1 MKSFQTNAGKRS
13 AIFANCI
20 LLRGDSGEA
29 EGRESAQGRKRGGMA
44 GWGEE
49 EEEEEAGVEV
59 GSEEGKS
66 KRKGN
71 CSFIL
76 STTPPPSPPDGGG
89 SLFPYTA
96 ARYSFGLF
104 LSPFFGRIS
113 SPPGD

>member
-1 MKSFQTNAGKRS
+1 M
-13 AIFANCI
+13 
-20 LLRGDSGEA
+20 GE
-29 EGRESAQGRKRGGMA
+29 GGGRGG
-44 GWGEE
+44 GR
-49 EEEEEAGVEV
+49 AGVAAGAAGADV
-59 GSEEGKS
+59 GTEEGKS
-66 KRKGN
+66 KRQGN

-76 STTPPPSPPDGGG
+76 STTPPPSPPDRGG